1 MKKPNETEWINE
13 ERIWALLDKG
23 QRQKNYREILKKA
36 SAAKGLSPLE
46 AATLL
51 QTTSEEI
58 WDEIFQTAR
67 QVKEEIYG
75 QRIVLFAP
83 LYISDYCVNSC
94 LYCGYHQQ
102 NQTTRRRLSQEEI
115 ETEVQLLEDMG
126 HKRLAVE
133 CGEDPINAPLEYI
146 LESIET
152 IYRARKANGNI
163 RRVNINIAATT
174 TCDYQRLKAAEIG
187 TYILFQET
195 YHRPTYERV
204 HPSGPKHDY
213 DWHLTAFDRAMEAGI
228 DDVGAGILFGL
239 YDYRFEVLA
248 LLYHAA
254 HLEEVFGVGP
264 HTVSV
269 PRLRSAIGV
278 DLTEFPL
285 VSDDDFRKIIAL
297 IRLALP
303 YTGMILST
311 REEPALRREALSL
324 GISQISAGSCTG
336 VGGYSMKRSGVSK
349 PQFEVA
355 DRRPMTQILEE
366 LTEDGYIPSFCT
378 ACYRQGR
385 TGDRFMSLA
394 KTGEIKKVCAPNAI
408 LTFQEY
414 LLDYAPESTR
424 IKGEAAIAAEL
435 RRLPPEIKDEVSAR
449 RERIIEG
456 ERDLYF

>member
-1 MKKPNETEWINE
+1 MMDKQTAWINE
-13 ERIWALLDKG
+13 PKIWDLLEEGRLK
-23 QRQKNYREILKKA
+23 KNYREILKKA
-36 SAAKGLSPLE
+36 STAKGLSPLE
-46 AATLL
+46 AAALL
-51 QTTSEEI
+51 QAPDNEL
-58 WDEIFQTAR
+58 WDEIFKTAR

-75 QRIVLFAP
+75 HRIVLFAP
-83 LYISDYCVNSC
+83 LYISDYCINSC

-102 NQTTRRRLSQEEI
+102 NQTKRRRLSQKELED
-115 ETEVQLLEDMG
+115 EVQLLEEMG

-133 CGEDPINAPLEYI
+133 CGEDPVNAPLDYI
-146 LESIET
+146 LESIKT
-152 IYRARKANGNI
+152 IYRVRKANGNI

-174 TCDYQRLKAAEIG
+174 IEDYRQLKAANIG

-195 YHRPTYERV
+195 YHRSTYEQV

-213 DWHLTAFDRAMEAGI
+213 DWHTTAFDRAMKAGI
-228 DDVGAGILFGL
+228 DDVGAGVLFGL
-239 YDYRFEVLA
+239 YDYRFEILA
-248 LLYHAA
+248 LLLHAA

-269 PRLRSAIGV
+269 PRLRAATGV
-278 DLTEFPL
+278 DLSAFPL
-285 VSDDDFRKIIAL
+285 VTDQQFRKIVAI

-311 REEPALRREALSL
+311 REEPSLRREVISL
-324 GISQISAGSCTG
+324 GISQVSAGSCTG
-336 VGGYSMKRSGVSK
+336 VGGYSHRKNGVSQ

-355 DRRPMTQILEE
+355 DRRTMPQVLEE
-366 LTEDGYIPSFCT
+366 LTADGYIPSFCT

-414 LLDYAPESTR
+414 LLDYAPELTR
-424 IKGEAAIAAEL
+424 IKGQAAIEKEL
-435 RRLPPEIKDEVSAR
+435 RQLPPEIKDEVNAR
-449 RERIIEG
+449 LQRINEG

>member
-1 MKKPNETEWINE
+1 MMDKQTAWINE
-13 ERIWALLDKG
+13 QKIWDLLEEGRLK
-23 QRQKNYREILKKA
+23 KNYREILKKA
-36 SAAKGLSPLE
+36 STAKGLSPLE
-46 AATLL
+46 AAALL
-51 QTTSEEI
+51 QAPDNEL
-58 WDEIFQTAR
+58 WDEIFKTAR
-67 QVKEEIYG
+67 RVKEEIYG
-75 QRIVLFAP
+75 HRIVLFAP
-83 LYISDYCVNSC
+83 LYISDYCINSC

-102 NQTTRRRLSQEEI
+102 NQTKRRRLSQQEI
-115 ETEVQLLEDMG
+115 ENEVQLLEEMG

-133 CGEDPINAPLEYI
+133 CGEDPVNAPLDYI
-146 LESIET
+146 LESIKT
-152 IYRARKANGNI
+152 IYRVRKANGNI

-174 TCDYQRLKAAEIG
+174 IEDYRQLKAANIG

-195 YHRPTYERV
+195 YHRSTYEQV

-213 DWHLTAFDRAMEAGI
+213 DWHTTAFDRAMKAGI
-228 DDVGAGILFGL
+228 DDVGAGVLFGL
-239 YDYRFEVLA
+239 YDYRFEILA
-248 LLYHAA
+248 LLLHAA

-269 PRLRSAIGV
+269 PRLRAATGV
-278 DLTEFPL
+278 DLSAFPL
-285 VSDDDFRKIIAL
+285 VTDQQFRKIVAI

-311 REEPALRREALSL
+311 REEPSLRREVISL
-324 GISQISAGSCTG
+324 GISQVSAGSCTG
-336 VGGYSMKRSGVSK
+336 VGGYSHRKNGVSQ

-355 DRRPMTQILEE
+355 DRRTMPQVLEE
-366 LTEDGYIPSFCT
+366 LTADGYIPSFCT

-414 LLDYAPESTR
+414 LLDYAPELTR
-424 IKGEAAIAAEL
+424 IKGQAAIEKEL
-435 RRLPPEIKDEVSAR
+435 RQLPPEIKDEVNAR
-449 RERIIEG
+449 LQRINEG

>member
-1 MKKPNETEWINE
+1 MMDKQTAWINE
-13 ERIWALLDKG
+13 QKIWDLLEEGRLKN
-23 QRQKNYREILKKA
+23 NYREILKKA
-36 SAAKGLSPLE
+36 STAKGLSPLE
-46 AATLL
+46 AAALL
-51 QTTSEEI
+51 QAPDNEL
-58 WDEIFQTAR
+58 WDEIFKTAR

-75 QRIVLFAP
+75 HRIVLFAP
-83 LYISDYCVNSC
+83 LYISDYCINSC

-102 NQTTRRRLSQEEI
+102 NQTKRRRLSQKELED
-115 ETEVQLLEDMG
+115 EVQLLEEMG

-133 CGEDPINAPLEYI
+133 CGEDPVNAPLDYI
-146 LESIET
+146 LESIKT
-152 IYRARKANGNI
+152 IYRVRKANGNI

-174 TCDYQRLKAAEIG
+174 IEDYRQLKAANIG

-195 YHRPTYERV
+195 YHRSTYEQV

-213 DWHLTAFDRAMEAGI
+213 DWHTTAFDRAMKAGI
-228 DDVGAGILFGL
+228 DDVGAGVLFGL
-239 YDYRFEVLA
+239 YDYRFEILA
-248 LLYHAA
+248 LLLHAA

-269 PRLRSAIGV
+269 PRLRAATGV
-278 DLTEFPL
+278 DLSAFPL
-285 VSDDDFRKIIAL
+285 VTDQQFRKIVAI

-311 REEPALRREALSL
+311 REEPSLRREVISL
-324 GISQISAGSCTG
+324 GISQVSAGSCTG
-336 VGGYSMKRSGVSK
+336 VGGYSHRKNGVSQ

-355 DRRPMTQILEE
+355 DRRTMPQVLEE
-366 LTEDGYIPSFCT
+366 LTADGYIPSFCT

-414 LLDYAPESTR
+414 LLDYAPELTR
-424 IKGEAAIAAEL
+424 IKGQAAIEKEL
-435 RRLPPEIKDEVSAR
+435 RQLPPEIKDEVNAR
-449 RERIIEG
+449 LQRINEG

>member
-1 MKKPNETEWINE
+1 MMDKQTAWINE
-13 ERIWALLDKG
+13 QKIWDLLEEGRLKN
-23 QRQKNYREILKKA
+23 NYREILKKA
-36 SAAKGLSPLE
+36 STAKGLSPLE
-46 AATLL
+46 AAALL
-51 QTTSEEI
+51 QAPDNEL
-58 WDEIFQTAR
+58 WDEIFKTAR
-67 QVKEEIYG
+67 RVKEEIYG
-75 QRIVLFAP
+75 HRIVLFAP
-83 LYISDYCVNSC
+83 LYISDYCINSC

-102 NQTTRRRLSQEEI
+102 NQTKRRRLSQKELED
-115 ETEVQLLEDMG
+115 EVQLLEEMG

-133 CGEDPINAPLEYI
+133 CGEDPVNAPLDYI
-146 LESIET
+146 LESIKT
-152 IYRARKANGNI
+152 IYRVRKANGNI

-174 TCDYQRLKAAEIG
+174 IEDYRQLKAANIG

-195 YHRPTYERV
+195 YHRSTYEQV

-213 DWHLTAFDRAMEAGI
+213 DWHTTAFDRAMKAGI
-228 DDVGAGILFGL
+228 DDVGAGVLFGL
-239 YDYRFEVLA
+239 YDYRFEILA
-248 LLYHAA
+248 LLLHAA

-269 PRLRSAIGV
+269 PRLRAATGV
-278 DLTEFPL
+278 DLSAFPL
-285 VSDDDFRKIIAL
+285 VTDQQFRKIVAI

-311 REEPALRREALSL
+311 REEPSLRREVISL
-324 GISQISAGSCTG
+324 GISQVSAGSCTG
-336 VGGYSMKRSGVSK
+336 VGGYSHRKNGVSQ

-355 DRRPMTQILEE
+355 DRRTMPQVLEE
-366 LTEDGYIPSFCT
+366 LTADGYIPSFCT

-414 LLDYAPESTR
+414 LLDYAPELTR
-424 IKGEAAIAAEL
+424 IKGQAAIEKEL
-435 RRLPPEIKDEVSAR
+435 RQLPPEIKDEVNAR
-449 RERIIEG
+449 LQRINEG

>member
-1 MKKPNETEWINE
+1 MMDKQTAWINE
-13 ERIWALLDKG
+13 QKIWDLLEEGRLKN
-23 QRQKNYREILKKA
+23 NYREILKKA
-36 SAAKGLSPLE
+36 STAKGLSPLE
-46 AATLL
+46 AAALL
-51 QTTSEEI
+51 QAPDNEL
-58 WDEIFQTAR
+58 WDEIFKTAR

-75 QRIVLFAP
+75 HRIVLFAP
-83 LYISDYCVNSC
+83 LYISDYCINSC

-102 NQTTRRRLSQEEI
+102 NQTKRRRLSQKELED
-115 ETEVQLLEDMG
+115 EVQLLEEMG

-133 CGEDPINAPLEYI
+133 CGEDPVNAPLDYI
-146 LESIET
+146 LESIKT
-152 IYRARKANGNI
+152 IYRVRKANGNI

-174 TCDYQRLKAAEIG
+174 IEDYRQLKAANIG

-195 YHRPTYERV
+195 YHRSTYEQV

-213 DWHLTAFDRAMEAGI
+213 DWHTTAFDRAMKAGI
-228 DDVGAGILFGL
+228 DDVGAGVLFGL
-239 YDYRFEVLA
+239 YDYRFEILA
-248 LLYHAA
+248 LLLHAA

-269 PRLRSAIGV
+269 PRLRAATGV
-278 DLTEFPL
+278 DLSAFPL
-285 VSDDDFRKIIAL
+285 VTDQQFRKIVAI

-311 REEPALRREALSL
+311 REEPSLRREVISL
-324 GISQISAGSCTG
+324 GISQVSAGSCTG
-336 VGGYSMKRSGVSK
+336 VGGYSHRKNGVNQ

-355 DRRPMTQILEE
+355 DRRTMPQVLEE
-366 LTEDGYIPSFCT
+366 LTADGYIPSFCT

-414 LLDYAPESTR
+414 LLDYAPELTR
-424 IKGEAAIAAEL
+424 IKGQAAIEKEL
-435 RRLPPEIKDEVSAR
+435 RQLPPEIKDEVNAR
-449 RERIIEG
+449 LQRINEG

>member
-1 MKKPNETEWINE
+1 MMDKQTAWINE
-13 ERIWALLDKG
+13 PKIWDLLEEGRLK
-23 QRQKNYREILKKA
+23 KNYREILKKA
-36 SAAKGLSPLE
+36 STAKGLSPLE
-46 AATLL
+46 AAALL
-51 QTTSEEI
+51 QAPDNEL
-58 WDEIFQTAR
+58 WDEIFKTAR

-75 QRIVLFAP
+75 HRIVLFAP
-83 LYISDYCVNSC
+83 LYISDYCINSC

-102 NQTTRRRLSQEEI
+102 NQTKRRRLSQQEI
-115 ETEVQLLEDMG
+115 ENEVQLLEEMG

-133 CGEDPINAPLEYI
+133 CGEDPVNAPLDYI
-146 LESIET
+146 LESIKT
-152 IYRARKANGNI
+152 IYRVRKANGNI

-174 TCDYQRLKAAEIG
+174 IEDYRQLKAANIG

-195 YHRPTYERV
+195 YHRSTYEQV

-213 DWHLTAFDRAMEAGI
+213 DWHTTAFDRAMKAGI
-228 DDVGAGILFGL
+228 DDVGAGVLFGL
-239 YDYRFEVLA
+239 YDYRFEILA
-248 LLYHAA
+248 LLLHAA

-269 PRLRSAIGV
+269 PRLRAATGV
-278 DLTEFPL
+278 DLSAFPL
-285 VSDDDFRKIIAL
+285 VTDQQFRKIVAI

-311 REEPALRREALSL
+311 REEPSLRREVISL
-324 GISQISAGSCTG
+324 GISQVSAGSCTG
-336 VGGYSMKRSGVSK
+336 VGGYSHRKNGVSQ

-355 DRRPMTQILEE
+355 DRRTMPQVLEE
-366 LTEDGYIPSFCT
+366 LTADGYIPSFCT

-414 LLDYAPESTR
+414 LLDYAPELTR
-424 IKGEAAIAAEL
+424 IKGQAAIEKEL
-435 RRLPPEIKDEVSAR
+435 RQLPPEIKDEVNAR
-449 RERIIEG
+449 LQRINEG

>member
-1 MKKPNETEWINE
+1 MMDKQTAWINE
-13 ERIWALLDKG
+13 QKIWDLLEEGRLK
-23 QRQKNYREILKKA
+23 KNYREILKKA
-36 SAAKGLSPLE
+36 STAKGLSPLE
-46 AATLL
+46 AAALL
-51 QTTSEEI
+51 QAPDNEL
-58 WDEIFQTAR
+58 WDEIFKTAR

-75 QRIVLFAP
+75 HRIVLFAP
-83 LYISDYCVNSC
+83 LYISDYCINSC

-102 NQTTRRRLSQEEI
+102 NQTKRRRLSQQEI
-115 ETEVQLLEDMG
+115 ENEVQLLEEMG

-133 CGEDPINAPLEYI
+133 CGEDPVNAPLDYI
-146 LESIET
+146 LESIKT
-152 IYRARKANGNI
+152 IYRVRKANGNI

-174 TCDYQRLKAAEIG
+174 IEDYRQLKAANIG

-195 YHRPTYERV
+195 YHRSTYEQV

-213 DWHLTAFDRAMEAGI
+213 DWHTTAFDRAMKAGI
-228 DDVGAGILFGL
+228 DDVGAGVLFGL
-239 YDYRFEVLA
+239 YDYRFEILA
-248 LLYHAA
+248 LLLHAA

-269 PRLRSAIGV
+269 PRLRAATGV
-278 DLTEFPL
+278 DLSAFPL
-285 VSDDDFRKIIAL
+285 VTDQQFRKIVAI

-311 REEPALRREALSL
+311 REEPSLRREVISL
-324 GISQISAGSCTG
+324 GISQVSAGSCTG
-336 VGGYSMKRSGVSK
+336 VGGYSHRKNGVSQ

-355 DRRPMTQILEE
+355 DRRTMPQVLEE
-366 LTEDGYIPSFCT
+366 LTADGYIPSFCT

-414 LLDYAPESTR
+414 LLDYAPELTR
-424 IKGEAAIAAEL
+424 IKGQAAIEKEL
-435 RRLPPEIKDEVSAR
+435 RQLPPEIKDEVNAR
-449 RERIIEG
+449 LQRINEG

>member
-1 MKKPNETEWINE
+1 MMDKQTAWINE
-13 ERIWALLDKG
+13 QKIWDLLEEGRLK
-23 QRQKNYREILKKA
+23 KNYREILKKA
-36 SAAKGLSPLE
+36 STAKGLSPLE
-46 AATLL
+46 AAALL
-51 QTTSEEI
+51 QAPDNEL
-58 WDEIFQTAR
+58 WDEIFKTAR

-75 QRIVLFAP
+75 HRIVLFAP
-83 LYISDYCVNSC
+83 LYISDYCINSC

-102 NQTTRRRLSQEEI
+102 NQTKRRRLSQKELED
-115 ETEVQLLEDMG
+115 EVQLLEEMG

-133 CGEDPINAPLEYI
+133 CGEDPVNAPLDYI
-146 LESIET
+146 LESIKT
-152 IYRARKANGNI
+152 IYRVRKANGNI

-174 TCDYQRLKAAEIG
+174 IEDYRQLKAANIG

-195 YHRPTYERV
+195 YHRSTYEQV

-213 DWHLTAFDRAMEAGI
+213 DWHTTAFDRAMKAGI
-228 DDVGAGILFGL
+228 DDVGAGVLFGL
-239 YDYRFEVLA
+239 YDYRFEILA
-248 LLYHAA
+248 LLLHAA

-269 PRLRSAIGV
+269 PRLRAATGV
-278 DLTEFPL
+278 DLSAFPL
-285 VSDDDFRKIIAL
+285 VTDQQFRKIVAI

-311 REEPALRREALSL
+311 REEPSLRREVISL
-324 GISQISAGSCTG
+324 GISQVSAGSCTG
-336 VGGYSMKRSGVSK
+336 VGGYSHRKNGVSQ

-355 DRRPMTQILEE
+355 DRRTMPQVLEE
-366 LTEDGYIPSFCT
+366 LTADGYIPSFCT

-414 LLDYAPESTR
+414 LLDYAPELTR
-424 IKGEAAIAAEL
+424 IKGQAAIEKEL
-435 RRLPPEIKDEVSAR
+435 RQLPPEIKDEVNAR
-449 RERIIEG
+449 LQRINEG